1 MKMEYKGWKWLYSV
15 YGVAAVD
22 CAMSLYDAGWRPEDR
37 EDLKEEYDLTE
48 DEVDS
53 YIDVFERLLKDEEE
67 DDEDE
72 DED

>member
-1 MKMEYKGWKWLYSV
+1 MEYKGWKWLYDV

-22 CAMSLYDAGWRPEDR
+22 
-37 EDLKEEYDLTE
+37 E

-72 DED
+72 EEDDEDED